1 MSNNTLSHA
10 GVKGMKWGIR
20 RFQNKD
26 GSLTPEGK
34 KRYGEHTSDESDTH
48 DDYKKARTAKSM
60 ATMSNK
66 ELRDVIERI
75 NLEKQYKQVTQKEK
89 SAGAKF
95 VNDVLVNASKQVAT
109 QYAATYMKKGVEAV
123 IKKAGTKIK

>member
-1 MSNNTLSHA
+1 MSNTLSHA
-10 GVKGMKWGIR
+10 GIKGMKWGVR

-26 GSLTPEGK
+26 GSLTPAGK
-34 KRYGEHTSDESDTH
+34 KRYGENPGDSADTH

-75 NLEKQYKQVTQKEK
+75 NLEKQYNQVTQKEK
-89 SAGAKF
+89 SAGEKF
-95 VNDVLVNASKQVAT
+95 VTDVLLNASKQVAT
-109 QYAATYMKKGVEAV
+109 QYTATYMKKGVDAL
-123 IKKAGTKIK
+123 IKKVANKSK